1 MNSANREQLQD
12 RLARIIERMQ
22 FIQRAIKSSGQ
33 PASPGELSE
42 LARLGNEYAGIVEQL
57 ANGPDNTGLA

>member
-1 MNSANREQLQD
+1 MNSTNREALQE

-33 PASPGELSE
+33 PASPGELAE
-42 LARLGNEYAGIVEQL
+42 LARLGNEYAVIVEQL
-57 ANGPDNTGLA
+57 ADIPDNAGLA